1 MSKPFAWMVIA
12 ETELEEMKFPKQLS
26 LHKVSDDELRDF
38 LRRECVEH
46 DVDIE
51 SNFIY
56 NLTFIAMDENK
67 NSYVESLSPFDFW
80 PIPPMG
86 LYAEN
91 KDKFRVTKG
100 GEE

>member
-1 MSKPFAWMVIA
+1 MAPFVWMVIA
-12 ETELEEMKFPKQLS
+12 ETESKEMKFPRQIS
-26 LHKVSDDELRDF
+26 LHKVTDDEIRD
-38 LRRECVEH
+38 LIRRELTEN

-51 SNFIY
+51 VNFIY
-56 NLTFIAMDENK
+56 NLTFIAMDEND

-80 PIPPMG
+80 PIKPMG

-100 GEE
+100 GVK

>member
-1 MSKPFAWMVIA
+1 MSMPFVWMIKA
-12 ETELEEMKFPKQLS
+12 ETEFQEITFSKQIS
-26 LHKVSDDELRDF
+26 LHKVSDDEIRD
-38 LRRECVEH
+38 LIRRELDEN
-46 DVDIE
+46 DEDIE
-51 SNFIY
+51 VNFIF
-56 NLTFIAMDENK
+56 NLMFIAMDENE

-80 PIPPMG
+80 PTKPMG